1 MTLLQVLTPAYRN
14 RVKDRA
20 EALMET
26 YEGVT
31 RSEKLQV
38 REAQVI
44 TTASYACVY
53 SCIIII
59 PWELLF
65 FNL

>member
-1 MTLLQVLTPAYRN
+1 MQLCEMTLLQVLTPAYRN

-31 RSEKLQV
+31 RSEKLRVRDTQV
-38 REAQVI
+38 MTQLATLVSI
-44 TTASYACVY
+44 HV
-53 SCIIII
+53 
-59 PWELLF
+59 
-65 FNL
+65 